1 MELSEA
7 ATSNRPV
14 RLADGDE
21 FDAFIEEKSVA
32 LVEFYTSGCG
42 ICQRMEP
49 VLGIVAKATEASV
62 ALINAGDDLDLSGR
76 YTIRSVPTLL
86 LFKNGEVVGRLDD
99 GYQDAESLVAFVE
112 ESV

>member
-7 ATSNRPV
+7 ATPNRPV

-21 FDAFIEEKSVA
+21 FDRLIEEEPVV

-49 VLGIVAKATEASV
+49 VLGLVAKATEATV
-62 ALINAGDDLDLSGR
+62 AMINAGDDLDLSGR
-76 YTIRSVPTLL
+76 FTIRSVPTLL
-86 LFKNGEVVGRLDD
+86 LFTDGEVVGRLDD

-112 ESV
+112 ASL

>member
-1 MELSEA
+1 MDLSEPE
-7 ATSNRPV
+7 TSNRPV
-14 RLADGDE
+14 RLANGDE
-21 FDAFIEEKSVA
+21 FDALIEEEPLA

-49 VLGIVAKATEASV
+49 VLGLVAKATEATV
-62 ALINAGDDLDLSGR
+62 AMINAGDDLDLSSR

-86 LFKNGEVVGRLDD
+86 LFKDGEVVGRLDD

-112 ESV
+112 ESL